1 MRTGQKASSLRTHGA
16 GARRREKE
24 EMGTFEHTL
33 EIEPA
38 QGGAFLAVEALVDT
52 GATFSRLPADIVERL
67 GYVATRRKSFVI
79 ADGRT
84 VEMGICDVKVRMDG
98 ETTTT
103 PVMIGDVNTQPLI
116 GAVTLEQFLVA
127 PDPVNQKL
135 IKVEGLLMMAL
146 HGKKYTAA
154 AEKLEPE
161 KNYEPKAAIALLKQM
176 AYAQFDETVELHI
189 RTGLD
194 SRHAEQQLR
203 GTIVLPH
210 GLGKS
215 QRVLV
220 FAEGEGLRIAE
231 EAGAD
236 EVGGDALVK
245 KVEGGYL
252 DFQVA
257 LATKEMMGK
266 VGRLGRVLG
275 PRGLMPNP
283 RTNTVVEAEDL
294 PRAIRDA
301 KQGRVE
307 FRTDRT
313 NLVHVPFGKISF
325 SEEALYENFSALLE
339 AIVRGRP
346 SGAKGQYIRSIT
358 VTTTMSPGV
367 RLDPQIAAEMGSA
380 AA

>member
-1 MRTGQKASSLRTHGA
+1 MAVQG
-16 GARRREKE
+16 RRRVLVGE
-24 EMGTFEHTL
+24 GPLGHFAVTISVGSVGQSRFVD
-33 EIEPA
+33 
-38 QGGAFLAVEALVDT
+38 VEADVDT
-52 GATFSRLPADIVERL
+52 GSTFTQIPRQILEDL
-67 GYVATRRKSFVI
+67 GLRPHDRVQFKL
-79 ADGRT
+79 ADGGT
-84 VEMGICDVKVRMDG
+84 MDRD
-98 ETTTT
+98 
-103 PVMIGDVNTQPLI
+103 IGDVPVRIDGRIRTTTCVFADEGQPALL
-116 GAVTLEQFLVA
+116 GVVTLEQFLLGV
-127 PDPVNQKL
+127 DPINGRLVP
-135 IKVEGLLMMAL
+135 VMGLSMAL
-146 HGKKYTAA
+146 HGKKYMAA

-161 KNYEPKAAIALLKQM
+161 KNYEPREAISLLKQM

-194 SRHAEQQLR
+194 TRHAEQQLR
-203 GTIVLPH
+203 GTLVLPH
-210 GLGKS
+210 GLGKN

-220 FAEGEGLRIAE
+220 FAEGEALRIAE

-252 DFQVA
+252 DFEVA

-283 RTNTVVEAEDL
+283 RTNTVVEGEDL

-346 SGAKGQYIRSIT
+346 SGAKGQYIRTMTI
-358 VTTTMSPGV
+358 TTTMSPGV
-367 RLDPQIAAEMGSA
+367 RLDPQIAAAMGSA